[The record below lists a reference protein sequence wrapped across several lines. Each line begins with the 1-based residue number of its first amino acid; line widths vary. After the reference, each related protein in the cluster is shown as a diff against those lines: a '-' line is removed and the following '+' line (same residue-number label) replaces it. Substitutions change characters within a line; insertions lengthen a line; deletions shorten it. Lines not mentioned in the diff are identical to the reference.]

1 MQIPFVD
8 LSREA
13 TMLSDEIKN
22 EVDLKKSFYVGDAA
36 GRIKDKK
43 LAVMLIAESIVFLLI
58 KS

>member
-22 EVDLKKSFYVGDAA
+22 EVDLDQVT
-36 GRIKDKK
+36 
-43 LAVMLIAESIVFLLI
+43 LLMVL
-58 KS
+58 K